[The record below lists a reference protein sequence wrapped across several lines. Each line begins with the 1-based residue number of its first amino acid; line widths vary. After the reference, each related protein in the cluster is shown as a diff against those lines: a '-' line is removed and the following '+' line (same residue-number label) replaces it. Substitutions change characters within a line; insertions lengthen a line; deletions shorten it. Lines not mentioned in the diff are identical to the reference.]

1 MEKSEF
7 QKAVGKRLRELRG
20 GLTQGTVIE
29 RLGQVIGS
37 DRLKTK
43 EAYQHYESG
52 RRMPPSDILFGLSQV
67 FNANPTW
74 IWTGKG
80 SKYLSEEEQK
90 KADAAEPAASYT
102 ALSPTQT
109 ELTYINKLVEIL
121 RGDNGLAK
129 LAVKSNID
137 LAHQS
142 YQTKRTVNAK
152 YVKELIK
159 TTR

>member
-1 MEKSEF
+1 M
-7 QKAVGKRLRELRG
+7 RG

-29 RLGQVIGS
+29 RLGQVLGS
-37 DRLKTK
+37 ERLKSK

-67 FNANPTW
+67 FSANPLW

-90 KADAAEPAASYT
+90 KADAAEPAASYIT
-102 ALSPTQT
+102 LSPTPS
-109 ELTYINKLVEIL
+109 ELTYINKLMEIL
-121 RGDNGLAK
+121 RGDDGLAK

-142 YQTKRTVNAK
+142 YQTKGSVSAK
-152 YVKELIK
+152 YIKELIK